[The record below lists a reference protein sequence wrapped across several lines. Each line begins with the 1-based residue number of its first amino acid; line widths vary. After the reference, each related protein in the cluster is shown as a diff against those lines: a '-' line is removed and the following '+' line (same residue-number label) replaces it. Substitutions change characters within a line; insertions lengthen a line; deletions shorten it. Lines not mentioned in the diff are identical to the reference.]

1 MTRSFSNS
9 ICWISLALAALSS
22 SLSPAQSRTWS
33 PTPINLA
40 QDYAIIN
47 DNRGSGEIVLVIW
60 LAPPMFPQDA
70 STQAAQ
76 DMLDKYIVIGV
87 AHAHIASDATMTFD
101 QVATLDVVDGSDKP
115 LNALNVS
122 TMPPTVVG
130 ALAALQSAFGRSIGA
145 LGQGVHWFAFD
156 SGSVHACAKGG
167 LAVSFASV
175 KYTYGTPIP
184 GCQ

>member
-1 MTRSFSNS
+1 MTKLLSHGA
-9 ICWISLALAALSS
+9 CWISLALAALAAAP
-22 SLSPAQSRTWS
+22 SPALSRTWS

-47 DNRGSGEIVLVIW
+47 DNRGSGDVAIIIW

-70 STQAAQ
+70 STQTAR
-76 DMLDKYIVIGV
+76 DMLDKYVVIGV

-101 QVATLDVVDGSDKP
+101 QVATLDVVDGSGK
-115 LNALNVS
+115 ALNSLNTS

-167 LAVSFASV
+167 LTVPFAGV
-175 KYTYGTPIP
+175 KYTYVTPIP
-184 GCQ
+184 GCP